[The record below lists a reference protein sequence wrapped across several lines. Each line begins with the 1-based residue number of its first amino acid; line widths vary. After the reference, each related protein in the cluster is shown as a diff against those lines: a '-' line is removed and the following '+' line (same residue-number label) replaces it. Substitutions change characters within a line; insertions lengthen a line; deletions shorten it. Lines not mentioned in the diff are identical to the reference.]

1 MRSSIRLGRV
11 FGIEIGLH
19 YSWFLIALLIVM
31 SLSSQFQA
39 SHAEWGLYVIW
50 ALSILTAILFFVA
63 LLAHEMSHAL
73 VARARGLNTKAITLF
88 ALGGVAQIE
97 KEPEDAKTEFLV
109 GIVGPLSSA
118 VIGLVSIGIAW
129 AVGWRIGA
137 TPETPLLAMFVWLG
151 YINLSLA
158 AFNMIPGYPLDGGRI
173 LRSILWM
180 FSHDVVRA
188 TKMASNV
195 GKVIALLFIAF
206 GIFGFF
212 HPVFGP
218 FWIYFSGL
226 GGLWMAFIGWFLL
239 QAATASA
246 TSVTITAGLKGIQV
260 SDVMTSDCVT
270 LDGNMNVEQFVEA
283 YLLRS
288 GKRCFVVQQNGE
300 MAGLVT
306 AHEIKELDR
315 ARWPYTT
322 LSDIM
327 RPLDELHT
335 VAPSTSVMEALE
347 TMGRDDVNQLPVVSG
362 SHLDGIITRANVV
375 QFLHTRA
382 ELGQ

>member
-1 MRSSIRLGRV
+1 MRSSIRLGKV

-31 SLSSQFQA
+31 SLGSQFQET
-39 SHAEWGLYVIW
+39 HKGWGTNVIW
-50 ALSILTAILFFVA
+50 ALATLTAILFFVT

-73 VARARGLNTKAITLF
+73 VARSRGLTTKAITLF

-97 KEPEDAKTEFLV
+97 KDPEDAKTEFLV
-109 GIVGPLSSA
+109 GIVGPFSSA
-118 VIGLVSIGIAW
+118 VIGLVLLAVAW
-129 AVGWRIGA
+129 ALGWHLGA
-137 TPETPLLAMFVWLG
+137 SPATPLLAMLVWLG
-151 YINLSLA
+151 YINLTLA

-180 FSHDVVRA
+180 MSHDVVRA
-188 TKMASNV
+188 TQMAANV
-195 GKVIALLFIAF
+195 GKGIALLFIAL
-206 GIFGFF
+206 GIFRYFGGAGF
-212 HPVFGP
+212 
-218 FWIYFSGL
+218 
-226 GGLWMAFIGWFLL
+226 GGLWIAFIGWFLL

-246 TSVTITAGLKGIQV
+246 SSVAVTAGLKGVRV
-260 SDVMTSDCVT
+260 SDVMTSDCVM
-270 LDGNMNVEQFVEA
+270 LDGNMNVEQFVES

-300 MAGLVT
+300 VAGLVT
-306 AHEIKELDR
+306 SHEIKELDR

-327 RPLDELHT
+327 RPLDQLHT

-362 SHLDGIITRANVV
+362 NHLDGIITRANVV

-382 ELGQ
+382 ELGR

>member
-1 MRSSIRLGRV
+1 MKSSIRLGKL

-19 YSWFLIALLIVM
+19 YSWFLIALLITM
-31 SLSSQFQA
+31 SLGSQFQA
-39 SHAEWGLYVIW
+39 SHAEWGSNVIW
-50 ALSILTAILFFVA
+50 ALSALTALLFFVT

-73 VARARGLNTKAITLF
+73 VARTRGLTTKAITLF

-118 VIGLVSIGIAW
+118 VIGVASLGIAW
-129 AVGWRIGA
+129 AVGWHISA
-137 TPETPLLAMFVWLG
+137 TPGTPLEAMFVWLG

-173 LRSILWM
+173 LRSILWLA
-180 FSHDVVRA
+180 SRDAVRA
-188 TKMASNV
+188 TERAAAV
-195 GKVIALLFIAF
+195 GKVIALLFIAL
-206 GIFGFF
+206 GIFQFFKGAGF
-212 HPVFGP
+212 
-218 FWIYFSGL
+218 
-226 GGLWMAFIGWFLL
+226 GGLWIAFIGWFLL

-246 TSVTITAGLKGIQV
+246 SSVALTAGLKGVKV
-260 SDVMTSDCVT
+260 SDVMTADCVT
-270 LDGNMNVEQFVEA
+270 LDGNMNVEQFVEN

-288 GKRCFVVQQNGE
+288 GKRCFVVQQNGQV
-300 MAGLVT
+300 AGLVT
-306 AHEIKELDR
+306 AHEIKELER
-315 ARWPYTT
+315 PRWPYTT

-335 VAPSTSVMEALE
+335 VAPTTPVMEALE

-362 SHLDGIITRANVV
+362 SHLDGIITRANVLH
-375 QFLHTRA
+375 FLQTRA
-382 ELGQ
+382 ELGR

>member
-39 SHAEWGLYVIW
+39 SHAEWGLNIIW
-50 ALSILTAILFFVA
+50 ALSILTAILFFVT

-73 VARARGLNTKAITLF
+73 VARARGLNTTAITLF

-109 GIVGPLSSA
+109 GIVGPFSSA
-118 VIGLVSIGIAW
+118 VIGLASLGIAW

-195 GKVIALLFIAF
+195 GKVIALLFIAL
-206 GIFGFF
+206 GIFRFFGGAGF
-212 HPVFGP
+212 
-218 FWIYFSGL
+218 
-226 GGLWMAFIGWFLL
+226 GGLWIAFIGWFLL

-246 TSVTITAGLKGIQV
+246 TSVTLTADLKGVRV

-270 LDGNMNVEQFVEA
+270 LDGNMNVAQFVED

-335 VAPSTSVMEALE
+335 VGPSTPVMEALE

>member
-1 MRSSIRLGRV
+1 MRSSIRLGNF

-19 YSWFLIALLIVM
+19 YSWFLIALLITM
-31 SLSSQFQA
+31 SLGSQFQA
-39 SHAEWGLYVIW
+39 SHAEWGSTLIW
-50 ALSILTAILFFVA
+50 ALAALTSILFFVT

-73 VARARGLNTKAITLF
+73 VARARGLTTKAITLF

-118 VIGLVSIGIAW
+118 LIGLVSLGIAW
-129 AVGWRIGA
+129 GLGWRIGA
-137 TPETPLLAMFVWLG
+137 EPATPLRAMFVWLG

-173 LRSILWM
+173 LRSILWLT
-180 FSHDVVRA
+180 SHNALQATQRA
-188 TKMASNV
+188 AAV

-206 GIFGFF
+206 GIFRFFGGAGF
-212 HPVFGP
+212 
-218 FWIYFSGL
+218 
-226 GGLWMAFIGWFLL
+226 GGLWIAFIGWFLL

-246 TSVTITAGLKGIQV
+246 SSVAVTEGLKGIRV
-260 SDVMTSDCVT
+260 SDVMTADCIT
-270 LDGNMNVEQFVEA
+270 LDGNLNVEHFVDN

-288 GKRCFVVQQNGE
+288 GKRCFVVQQNGQV
-300 MAGLVT
+300 AGLVT
-306 AHEIKELDR
+306 AHEIKELER

-327 RPLDELHT
+327 RPLDQLHT
-335 VAPSTSVMEALE
+335 VAPTAPVMEALE

-362 SHLDGIITRANVV
+362 NHLDGIITRANVL
-375 QFLHTRA
+375 QFLQTRA
-382 ELGQ
+382 ELGR